1 MMINLNLTSMPN
13 KKILDENLK
22 VLSTYMN
29 SVWIDFDNVEE
40 MNMIQQVAKSLKP
53 KKVKRKKKD

>member
-1 MMINLNLTSMPN
+1 MPN